1 MEVSAVKKQ
10 IAMYSGLHFLV
21 DFLCAA
27 AMFGIFI
34 PGKSGYL
41 WILIYNFCAFA
52 LQMPFGAL
60 LDMLDGSG
68 KKHSAAE
75 YTMLLGVLLT
85 IAGTFSNPVILGIGN
100 ALFHVGGGVASI
112 REDYAGHFRGT
123 GLGIFVAPGAL
134 GLYIGTLL
142 SKAGWCV
149 QSRAAGI
156 LLVCILTVV
165 LLTAGQESRGEF
177 DVYEEKE
184 TAVPS
189 KYGFLC
195 LICLGVVILRSYV
208 GMAVTFPWKN
218 TLMAGVLCVSAVVLG
233 KIAGGFLAAGI
244 GMRRAVCASLSAA
257 ALCYAL
263 SDMEIFGVL
272 ALFFFNMSM
281 PMTLYLLVR
290 EYRRLAGFAFGLL
303 TFGLF
308 LGFLPVYFAAGN
320 SLDGRMTGCLG
331 SIVSL
336 VCLYWGVKRSHVD
349 ISV

>member
-1 MEVSAVKKQ
+1 
-10 IAMYSGLHFLV
+10 MYSGLHFLV

-52 LQMPFGAL
+52 LQMPFGVL
-60 LDMLDGSG
+60 LDMLDGCG

-75 YTMLLGVLLT
+75 YTVLLGVLLT
-85 IAGTFSNPVILGIGN
+85 VAGTFSHPVILGIGN
-100 ALFHVGGGVASI
+100 ALFHVGGGVATI
-112 REDYAGHFRGT
+112 REDYAGHFQGT
-123 GLGIFVAPGAL
+123 GLGIFVAPGAF

-149 QSRAAGI
+149 QSRAVGI
-156 LLVCILTVV
+156 LLVCILTG
-165 LLTAGQESRGEF
+165 LLLAVGQESRWESCG
-177 DVYEEKE
+177 YEENE

-208 GMAVTFPWKN
+208 GMAVAFPWKN
-218 TLMAGVLCVSAVVLG
+218 TLAAGVLCVSAVVLG
-233 KIAGGFLAAGI
+233 KIAGGFFAAGI
-244 GMRRAVCASLSAA
+244 GMKRAVCSSLAA
-257 ALCYAL
+257 AAFCYVL
-263 SDMEIFGVL
+263 SDVEVFGVL
-272 ALFFFNMSM
+272 SLFFFNMSM

-290 EYRRLAGFAFGLL
+290 EYRKLAGFAFGLL

-308 LGFLPVYFAAGN
+308 LGFLPVYFATGN
-320 SLDGRMTGCLG
+320 PLDGRLTGCLG

-336 VCLYWGVKRSHVD
+336 VFLYWGVKRSYVD
-349 ISV
+349 VSM

>member
-1 MEVSAVKKQ
+1 MKRQ

-52 LQMPFGAL
+52 LQMPFGII
-60 LDMLDGSG
+60 LDMLDGCG
-68 KKHSAAE
+68 KKRPVAE
-75 YTMLLGVLLT
+75 YTMILGVFLT
-85 IAGTFSNPVILGIGN
+85 ITGTFSNPVILGIGN

-112 REDYAGHFRGT
+112 REDYAGHFHGT
-123 GLGIFVAPGAL
+123 GLGIFVAPGAF

-156 LLVCILTVV
+156 FLVCVLIVV
-165 LLTAGQESRGEF
+165 LLVFRRESSRELCG
-177 DVYEEKE
+177 YEEVE
-184 TAVPS
+184 AFVPS

-208 GMAVTFPWKN
+208 GMAVSFSWKN
-218 TLMAGVLCVSAVVLG
+218 TLAAGVLCVFAVVLG
-233 KIAGGFLAAGI
+233 KIAGGFLAAEI
-244 GMRRAVCASLSAA
+244 GMKRAVCCSLSAA
-257 ALCYAL
+257 ALCYVL
-263 SDMEIFGVL
+263 SDVEIFGVL
-272 ALFFFNMSM
+272 SLFFFNMSM

-290 EYRRLAGFAFGLL
+290 EYRRLAGFVFGLL

-308 LGFLPVYFAAGN
+308 LGFLPVYFGAGN
-320 SLDGRMTGCLG
+320 PLDGRLTGCLG
-331 SIVSL
+331 SVVSL
-336 VCLYWGVKRSHVD
+336 VFLYWSVKRSYVD
-349 ISV
+349 VSV